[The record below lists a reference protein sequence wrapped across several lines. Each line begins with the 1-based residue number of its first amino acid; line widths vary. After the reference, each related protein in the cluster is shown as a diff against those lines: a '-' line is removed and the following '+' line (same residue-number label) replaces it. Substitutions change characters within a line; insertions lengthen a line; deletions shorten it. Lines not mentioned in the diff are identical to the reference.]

1 MVDIKIKY
9 RKKYIN
15 IVCQHLLFSPYFNI
29 IEVESFSPVFLHPKR
44 KIRGIME
51 QNKSLVTTLF
61 RSFIDYWKGSGHDVR
76 RRIAASAVS
85 IVFAVVFC
93 FNLLSFNFDAPYS
106 DKTIKKNRDA
116 VKSYDFSTVKKVES
130 IVKAMENK
138 ETNTLNAKTQSK
150 VYYLKKFKN
159 SVILG
164 DSITEGLTVYGY
176 LPDDIVLCAIGASL
190 EGSGALFKKAAKLVP
205 DNAFFTFGMNDLI
218 KYRGKSGP
226 FIKEYSK
233 LLRKFRKKS
242 PDTIIY
248 INSISVPNKD
258 AQKRQPSL
266 KHYKDYN
273 KALKKLC
280 EEEGY
285 IFIDNT
291 YILKKNKQLY
301 APDGIH
307 VATTYYPIW
316 MNDMITEAGL

>member
-1 MVDIKIKY
+1 MNRIKTLVISLIK
-9 RKKYIN
+9 
-15 IVCQHLLFSPYFNI
+15 
-29 IEVESFSPVFLHPKR
+29 
-44 KIRGIME
+44 
-51 QNKSLVTTLF
+51 
-61 RSFIDYWKGSGHDVR
+61 SFIDYWKGSGHDVR

-85 IVFAVVFC
+85 VVFAVIFC
-93 FNLLSFNFDAPYS
+93 LNLFSFNFDASYS
-106 DKTIKKNRDA
+106 DKTIKENRKA
-116 VKSYDFSTVKKVES
+116 VETHDFSSVKRVES
-130 IVKAMENK
+130 IIKALENK
-138 ETNTLNAKTQSK
+138 ETNTLNTKPQSK

-164 DSITEGLTVYGY
+164 DSITEGLTVYGF

-190 EGSGALFKKAAKLVP
+190 EGSDALFRKAAKLVP

-218 KYRGKSGP
+218 KYRGKTKP
-226 FIKEYSK
+226 FIKEYSRLIK
-233 LLRKFRKKS
+233 KFRKRS
-242 PDTIIY
+242 PDTLIY

-266 KHYKDYN
+266 KHYKEYN
-273 KALKKLC
+273 AALKRLC
-280 EEEGY
+280 EGEDY
-285 IFIDNT
+285 TFIDNT